1 MTEKQTESR
10 SFGAG
15 AKILSI
21 GIASTGL
28 VTFAYFTVAS
38 HALGGDSRYDSIAL
52 LWSILFVIV
61 SVIYRPIEQLLSRT
75 IADRRARGISGHPLR
90 TPILIQAGFAA
101 TFLAVA
107 IPLKSQIISSVFAGE
122 PIFYW
127 ILVGSTI
134 AYAGSYFARGWLAGH
149 ERFGLY
155 GLLVFIEATARFLFA
170 AAVAVG
176 IGSGAGVVAMGIFAA
191 PCVSML
197 VVPAAFARREDPPH
211 DESAAVIPALDAAI
225 EGGPAAEAAEE
236 AAGDLSLRHGAKF
249 AVAVFGVMLAEQTL
263 LNGGVIA
270 VTAGSGS
277 QDVAGL
283 VFNALLIARAPLQLF
298 QAIQTSLLPHLANL
312 EATGGAAAFGKAIRT
327 TLLSILGFATATALV
342 FLVAGPKIME
352 VLFAGSDGVYTGA
365 GLALVAVGMGFH
377 LASGT
382 LNQAAL
388 ARGQAR
394 LAAGA
399 WLLSAALFIV
409 WCAADVMP
417 DAVNRA
423 ETGYA
428 GATGILIVLLSA
440 LYRRPRGELDGTEG
454 QSAAPADAAISR

>member
-1 MTEKQTESR
+1 VTDEKAESR

-90 TPILIQAGFAA
+90 TPLLIQASFAA
-101 TFLAVA
+101 IFLAVA
-107 IPLKSQIISSVFAGE
+107 IPLKDQIISSVFAGE
-122 PIFYW
+122 SIFYW
-127 ILVGSTI
+127 ILVGSTL

-155 GLLVFIEATARFLFA
+155 GLLVFIEATARLLFA
-170 AAVAVG
+170 LAVAVG

-211 DESAAVIPALDAAI
+211 DQQAAVIPALDAAI

-249 AVAVFGVMLAEQTL
+249 AAAVFGVMLAEQTL

-277 QDVAGL
+277 QAVAGL

-312 EATGGAAAFGKAIRT
+312 EATGGTAAFGKAIRT
-327 TLLSILGFATATALV
+327 TLLAIIGFAAAIALV
-342 FLVAGPKIME
+342 FLVAGPTIME
-352 VLFAGSDGVYTGA
+352 ILFAGSDGAYTGA

-394 LAAGA
+394 LAAVA
-399 WLLSAALFIV
+399 WLLSAALFV
-409 WCAADVMP
+409 AWCAADVMP
-417 DAVNRA
+417 DPVTRA

-428 GATGILIVLLSA
+428 GATGILMALLSA
-440 LYRRPRGELDGTEG
+440 LYRRPRSETTAAGD
-454 QSAAPADAAISR
+454 QSDAPADSAISR